1 MSLSASSRSQ
11 ALRGVPGAIS
21 SAMEAIKA
29 GRQIIVA
36 EDNAAEVGLIEGH
49 ECLVAGHLQE
59 VCVSRGTPCAQSFHT
74 GGRAS

>member
-1 MSLSASSRSQ
+1 
-11 ALRGVPGAIS
+11 
-21 SAMEAIKA
+21 MEAIKA

-59 VCVSRGTPCAQSFHT
+59 VCAFLEDAMRSILPYRRKNILMTLYLI
-74 GGRAS
+74 